1 LRSHNKSDDQF
12 ASAVDNFIL
21 SCGKGMFWEPMAN
34 FQLDTVSLPTFSESE
49 IDITSNKNSR
59 YKISNINSNIMVT
72 QDGRLFHIDFGH
84 FLGNFKTKFGF
95 KRERAP
101 FVLTPDMAYVMG
113 GRESEGWIKFVNLCC
128 VAYNMLRKHANV
140 FINLFAM
147 VTPWAL
153 CVFDC

>member
-1 LRSHNKSDDQF
+1 
-12 ASAVDNFIL
+12 
-21 SCGKGMFWEPMAN
+21 
-34 FQLDTVSLPTFSESE
+34 
-49 IDITSNKNSR
+49 
-59 YKISNINSNIMVT
+59 MVT

-147 VTPWAL
+147 VCLKKIPIRKYDISCLTFVDFYFSL
-153 CVFDC
+153 LTLYSF